1 MGDLEH
7 VAVTV
12 LFHTI
17 QQLSKATVSN
27 SLKPNQQN
35 CNLGSL
41 IFGNTCQIYVRYSWT
56 FTRSWALSE
65 IGFASLQIAIFWL
78 LWHHIYE
85 VKEVRATATVY
96 RRYLMTMNIKI
107 TDDAH
112 VHNYFGDTYNK

>member
-1 MGDLEH
+1 VNVGDLEH

-41 IFGNTCQIYVRYSWT
+41 IFGNTCYMYGIRG
-56 FTRSWALSE
+56 RSQDH
-65 IGFASLQIAIFWL
+65 G
-78 LWHHIYE
+78 H
-85 VKEVRATATVY
+85 
-96 RRYLMTMNIKI
+96 
-107 TDDAH
+107 
-112 VHNYFGDTYNK
+112 